1 MQQLELLFFL
11 HYLSHLIVTQ
21 AVPGNFSRGLPHDFV
36 PLKGEIVKMELL
48 SQVGQT
54 T

>member
-1 MQQLELLFFL
+1 M
-11 HYLSHLIVTQ
+11 TQ
-21 AVPGNFSRGLPHDFV
+21 AVPANFLRGLPHDFV

-54 T
+54 TWVCFPKEGAEYPVW